1 MLEAI
6 KQARS
11 AANKAKTAYLN
22 ALVDQPEGW
31 GKALE
36 RWQAMEQDYA
46 ALCAGAVLQGEMTIN
61 QAVEM

>member
-22 ALVDQPEGW
+22 ALVEQPDGW

-36 RWQAMEQDYA
+36 RWHAFEQDYA
-46 ALCAGAVLQGEMTIN
+46 ALCAGAVIEGKMTIHE
-61 QAVEM
+61 AVEM